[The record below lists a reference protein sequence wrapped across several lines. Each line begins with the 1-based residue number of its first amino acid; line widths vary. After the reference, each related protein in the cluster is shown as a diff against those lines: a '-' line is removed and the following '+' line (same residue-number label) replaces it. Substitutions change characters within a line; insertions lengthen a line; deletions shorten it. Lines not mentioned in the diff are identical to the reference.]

1 MTEPIRSVAVG
12 FVEQWRARSR
22 WLRNGIGEQLLPVAT
37 LTLLA
42 LAHLF
47 DFSTFLLMTSRH
59 GLAAELN
66 PIVVFMATEFGL
78 PGLTIAKLA
87 SVVFLAVTAVILYRA
102 RRTRVATSLIMIGV
116 LAGVVGGF
124 SNIASI

>member
-1 MTEPIRSVAVG
+1 M
-12 FVEQWRARSR
+12 RA
-22 WLRNGIGEQLLPVAT
+22 AA
-37 LTLLA
+37 LTLFA

-47 DFSTFLLMTSRH
+47 DFSTFLIMTSRH

-87 SVVFLAVTAVILYRA
+87 SVVFLGFTAVLLYRT
-102 RRTRVATSLIMIGV
+102 RRHRTATLLLSIGV
-116 LAGVVGGF
+116 VAGIIGGC
-124 SNIASI
+124 SNIAST

>member
-1 MTEPIRSVAVG
+1 MPAI
-12 FVEQWRARSR
+12 
-22 WLRNGIGEQLLPVAT
+22 T
-37 LTLLA
+37 LSLLA

-47 DFSTFLLMTSRH
+47 DFSTFLVMTSRH

-78 PGLTIAKLA
+78 PGLTVAKLA
-87 SVVFLAVTAVILYRA
+87 SVIFLGLTAVLLYRV
-102 RRTRVATSLIMIGV
+102 RRNRTAALLLTIGV
-116 LAGVVGGF
+116 IAGVIGGC

>member
-1 MTEPIRSVAVG
+1 MASPVPLPDGSGVCDLPAV
-12 FVEQWRARSR
+12 
-22 WLRNGIGEQLLPVAT
+22 T

-47 DFSTFLLMTSRH
+47 DFSTFLVMTNRH

-66 PIVVFMATEFGL
+66 PIVSFMASEFGL

-87 SVVFLAVTAVILYRA
+87 SVVFLALTAVLLYRT
-102 RRTRVATSLIMIGV
+102 RRQRSAMTLLIIGV
-116 LAGVVGGF
+116 VSGIVGGC
-124 SNIASI
+124 SNIASF

>member
-1 MTEPIRSVAVG
+1 M
-12 FVEQWRARSR
+12 
-22 WLRNGIGEQLLPVAT
+22 
-37 LTLLA
+37 LLA

-47 DFSTFLLMTSRH
+47 DFGTFLVMTSRH

-78 PGLTIAKLA
+78 PGLTIAKLG
-87 SVVFLAVTAVILYRA
+87 SVVFLAVTAWILYRA
-102 RRTRVATSLIMIGV
+102 RRNRVATTLVMIGV
-116 LAGVVGGF
+116 VAGIIGGC

>member
-1 MTEPIRSVAVG
+1 M
-12 FVEQWRARSR
+12 
-22 WLRNGIGEQLLPVAT
+22 LPAAT

-47 DFSTFLLMTSRH
+47 DFGTFLVMTSRH
-59 GLAAELN
+59 GLSAELN
-66 PIVVFMATEFGL
+66 PIVIYMDTTFGL

-102 RRTRVATSLIMIGV
+102 RRNRTATALLMIGV
-116 LAGVVGGF
+116 AAGIIGGC

>member
-1 MTEPIRSVAVG
+1 M
-12 FVEQWRARSR
+12 
-22 WLRNGIGEQLLPVAT
+22 LPAAT

-47 DFSTFLLMTSRH
+47 DFGTFLVMTSRH

-66 PIVVFMATEFGL
+66 PIVVFMATEYGL

-102 RRTRVATSLIMIGV
+102 RRNRMATGLLMIGV
-116 LAGVVGGF
+116 AAGINGGC